1 MFAYRLGS
9 APGSN
14 PPGHISGR
22 PALLPP
28 RQVSSRTFP
37 QDELFTEQ
45 TLHQAQV
52 FGVKTCNIFPRG
64 KLAPGKVS
72 TCQSFHLPKFPLAK
86 VSSWQSF
93 LVLRVFLGRAS
104 TCQNFPLAKFPPGNV
119 SIGRRC
125 HSAKF
130 PSGQISG
137 WESSHVLKFPP
148 SKFYPSKV
156 SAWLSLHLAKRD
168 PWAYLVPSRVHLRR
182 ATYVQ
187 HTCNIRATYVQH
199 TCNIRAT
206 CGFLRLRTRSLKK
219 TLIFHLIN

>member
-72 TCQSFHLPKFPLAK
+72 TWQSLHLAKFTLGK

-93 LVLRVFLGRAS
+93 L
-104 TCQNFPLAKFPPGNV
+104 LAKFSRAKSV
-119 SIGRRC
+119 SWQ
-125 HSAKF
+125 SFDLPKF
-130 PSGQISG
+130 PIGKVSTWKRFHWATLPLGKVSFWPNFWLG
-137 WESSHVLKFPP
+137 KFPCAQ
-148 SKFYPSKV
+148 V
-156 SAWLSLHLAKRD
+156 S
-168 PWAYLVPSRVHLRR
+168 
-182 ATYVQ
+182 T
-187 HTCNIRATYVQH
+187 
-199 TCNIRAT
+199 
-206 CGFLRLRTRSLKK
+206 
-219 TLIFHLIN
+219 